1 MALFQGLRQRFGAA
15 GQALTFHAYHEL
27 EPGPRWLALLDAT
40 WPAYHAWFLREGDAA
55 RPSYV
60 ECRRALREHM
70 PELVAVWE
78 RMCELAG
85 GGDAVARMLSLWTPP
100 RFIAGCPR

>member
-27 EPGPRWLALLDAT
+27 EPGARWQALLDAT
-40 WPAYHAWFLREGDAA
+40 WPAYRALVPA
-55 RPSYV
+55 RGRCPRPRYI

-70 PELVAVWE
+70 PELV
-78 RMCELAG
+78 
-85 GGDAVARMLSLWTPP
+85 P
-100 RFIAGCPR
+100 